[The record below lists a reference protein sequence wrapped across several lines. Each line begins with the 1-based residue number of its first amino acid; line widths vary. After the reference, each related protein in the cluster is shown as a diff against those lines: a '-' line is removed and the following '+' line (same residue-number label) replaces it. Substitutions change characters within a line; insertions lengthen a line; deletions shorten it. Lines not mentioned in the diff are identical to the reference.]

1 MYGYGIYCRTHYC
14 VLSRPVLSSR
24 CLDQL
29 ALQRK
34 MLLYLKNANLILHHH
49 HSVFLIALHETTA
62 QKEGKRRTE
71 STRESLSLYFP
82 RSLSPPSLL
91 TILLYLSSHF
101 FSSSLSLSLP
111 SLSSSPLSAPLP
123 LTTLQLYA
131 ARITVQDGTVH
142 CSLGHRCSRRLLVIL
157 PSLLISIPTKKKSDQ
172 MRLDQ
177 MR

>member
-1 MYGYGIYCRTHYC
+1 MVHSLYTDMNKCMGTGYTAGRTTVSC
-14 VLSRPVLSSR
+14 PVLSSR

-29 ALQRK
+29 AAQRK
-34 MLLYLKNANLILHHH
+34 TLLYLKNANLILHHH

-62 QKEGKRRTE
+62 QKEGKGCTE

-111 SLSSSPLSAPLP
+111 SLSSSPLSAPLS
-123 LTTLQLYA
+123 LTTLQL
-131 ARITVQDGTVH
+131 
-142 CSLGHRCSRRLLVIL
+142 
-157 PSLLISIPTKKKSDQ
+157 
-172 MRLDQ
+172 
-177 MR
+177 